1 MFSMFKQCSDYV
13 NCMFITPEHAE
24 HAINCKMAI
33 FFMMVFSYSFAC
45 SSMFSMFSMFRS
57 CSNHVQTKYC
67 ACSDMYYTLFKPEHT
82 QYMLNMLE
90 HAKHAL
96 NPAKHAEHAAPP
108 RPYLLKGR
116 VGGRAACLTQF
127 LSFLAH
133 VHRMFTVFFLFK
145 HRACSK
151 ACSKMAKK

>member
-1 MFSMFKQCSDYV
+1 MFKNGKKIVSCSACSGMFSMFSMFSMFKQCSDFV

-33 FFMMVFSYSFAC
+33 FFMTVFSYSFAC
-45 SSMFSMFSMFRS
+45 SGMFSMFSMFRS

-108 RPYLLKGR
+108 QTLPFER
-116 VGGRAACLTQF
+116 
-127 LSFLAH
+127 
-133 VHRMFTVFFLFK
+133 
-145 HRACSK
+145 
-151 ACSKMAKK
+151 